1 MRYMTYIPV
10 VPRGGLTERVVHDQ
24 LPKTNK
30 SGDCSCTPQQ
40 GCFGMGDYSHNNNS
54 SSSSDSLLHIILFP
68 SLLYYGFMLWNYV
81 LFSVHYSES

>member
-24 LPKTNK
+24 LPKINK

-40 GCFGMGDYSHNNNS
+40 GCFGMGDYTHNNTGGGQGGLNPNS
-54 SSSSDSLLHIILFP
+54 QLFLTLIP
-68 SLLYYGFMLWNYV
+68 NSQ
-81 LFSVHYSES
+81 LFKAQIPNSQLFI

>member
-40 GCFGMGDYSHNNNS
+40 GCFGMGDYSHNN
-54 SSSSDSLLHIILFP
+54 
-68 SLLYYGFMLWNYV
+68 
-81 LFSVHYSES
+81 

>member
-1 MRYMTYIPV
+1 MYVSSLLCVFVNDFLLLSQIFLFMRYMTYIPV

-24 LPKTNK
+24 LPKMNK

-54 SSSSDSLLHIILFP
+54 SSSSDSLL
-68 SLLYYGFMLWNYV
+68 YYM
-81 LFSVHYSES
+81 

>member
-24 LPKTNK
+24 LPKNK

-40 GCFGMGDYSHNNNS
+40 GCFGKGDYIHN
-54 SSSSDSLLHIILFP
+54 LMILRLTP
-68 SLLYYGFMLWNYV
+68 
-81 LFSVHYSES
+81 YSMI